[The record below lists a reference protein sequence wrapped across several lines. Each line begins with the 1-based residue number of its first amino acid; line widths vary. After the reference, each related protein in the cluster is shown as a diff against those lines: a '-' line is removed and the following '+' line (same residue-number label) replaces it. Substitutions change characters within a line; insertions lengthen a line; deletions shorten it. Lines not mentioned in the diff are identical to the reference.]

1 MKSHKYWSLGALFCM
16 LGCIYSGIR
25 KSMTAHKYFAYSSLL
40 CMGMSIYS
48 GHKLVSPK
56 KKKITESKLNKKLT
70 FIHQKRSCWRV
81 FFSSSTFFIFKP
93 LKHNTVQSASS
104 NYYIYSFHTPF
115 GKFHFPSVHRTSYHN
130 QMPRQHHSHGFPLL
144 SDLCALSV

>member
-1 MKSHKYWSLGALFCM
+1 MFLYLYKTNISLNING
-16 LGCIYSGIR
+16 
-25 KSMTAHKYFAYSSLL
+25 
-40 CMGMSIYS
+40 
-48 GHKLVSPK
+48 VNK
-56 KKKITESKLNKKLT
+56 KMIQIHLISFLYNLNKKLT

-144 SDLCALSV
+144 SDLCALSM

>member
-16 LGCIYSGIR
+16 LGCIYSGIK

-56 KKKITESKLNKKLT
+56 EKKSLKQTIMKTIEQKIDLYSSKPKLLEII
-70 FIHQKRSCWRV
+70 FPPA
-81 FFSSSTFFIFKP
+81 TFFIFKP

-115 GKFHFPSVHRTSYHN
+115 GKFHFPSIHRTSYHN
-130 QMPRQHHSHGFPLL
+130 QMPK
-144 SDLCALSV
+144 